1 MRSTEFDGLEGIY
14 EDLNFYE
21 IFKLLLAS
29 DIFSLCSFISLE
41 EHTVCS

>member
-1 MRSTEFDGLEGIY
+1 MRSTEFDRLEGIY

-21 IFKLLLAS
+21 IIKLLLAS
-29 DIFSLCSFISLE
+29 DIFSLRSFICLE